1 MEGSIGLVYTIFH
14 PGANGQSPFWLEAS
28 MEGDLW
34 QFNPQKA
41 LL

>member
-14 PGANGQSPFWLEAS
+14 PDANGQSSFWLEAS
-28 MEGDLW
+28 VEGDLW